1 MRRLMIRADA
11 NAVIASGHV
20 QRCLSI
26 VEAFDKRD
34 VEAVFIF
41 SDEEAEKVIEGKG
54 YRTIVLKNDY
64 RQKDAEV
71 SDILKL
77 IEREKADGILV
88 DSYEITDYYISEIAK
103 RCALAYIATMKE
115 IDFKGNLLINYTQ
128 YKKQSYFQQKY
139 GDIARQGFLLQG
151 EKYVPL
157 RREFQKVPM
166 RKKKH
171 IERIL
176 ITTGASNPDDVVED
190 ILTACIQIE
199 ELTNLKYTVVVGK
212 YFGNVD
218 KLEEQKR
225 AYAQVRLEY
234 DVKNMSE
241 LMKTHDVAISAGGTT
256 LFEVCACGLPTISIV
271 LADNQLTMTEYFKDR
286 GIIPC
291 AGDVRQ
297 DRKQTIANIIKQILY
312 WQSHIEEANIAI
324 EKMQML
330 VDGMGA
336 ERIAAK
342 LLEMMQKS

>member
-1 MRRLMIRADA
+1 MRKLMIRADA

-26 VEAFDKRD
+26 ADAFDKRD
-34 VEAVFIF
+34 VEVVFIF
-41 SDEEAEKVIEGKG
+41 SDGEAEKVIEGKG
-54 YRTIVLKNDY
+54 YRTIILENDY
-64 RQKDAEV
+64 RQKDTEV
-71 SDILKL
+71 PDILKL

-157 RREFQKVPM
+157 RREFQKIPL
-166 RKKKH
+166 RKRRR

-176 ITTGASNPDDVVED
+176 ITTGASDPNDIVED
-190 ILTACIQIE
+190 ILTACTQSE
-199 ELTNLKYTVVVGK
+199 ELANLKYTVVVGK
-212 YFGNVD
+212 YFGNAD
-218 KLEEQKR
+218 KLEELKR
-225 AYAQVRLEY
+225 AHAQVRLEY

-241 LMKTHDVAISAGGTT
+241 LMKTHDAAISAGGTT
-256 LFEVCACGLPTISIV
+256 LFEVCACGLPTISIA

-286 GIIPC
+286 GVIPC

-297 DRKQTIANIIKQILY
+297 DRKWVIANIINQILY
-312 WQSHIEEANIAI
+312 WQNHIGEVNIGI